1 MANLVIRPASGTG
14 NKVVVQDQAGG
25 AVLTTADSGATIANA
40 TLNSPVINTP
50 TGDVATITGTQTLTN
65 KTLTSPT
72 FNNDRGTKSDQNY
85 SIGTDVI
92 QAGLI
97 LYYNASDS
105 NCYGTSGTTVN
116 DLSSG
121 NNDGV
126 MGPLV
131 SYSSSWGG
139 VWDFTGG
146 GSTPTG
152 RAYIG
157 TALTY
162 PTTDEVTFMKWV
174 YYDDNSDS
182 DHQLSGIQAG
192 SGYCYIGRSPST
204 TRHVYA
210 YAAAGTN
217 WSDTASVMTGG
228 KWHHLAMG
236 HSNGNGTVGMGFA
249 YLDGHLISMKQT
261 SNVTAHSSVFNIGG
275 VNGNSGATTN
285 ANYTLNG
292 KIASC
297 QIYNRPLCH
306 SEIIHNMNVDLPR
319 LLH

>member
-40 TLNSPVINTP
+40 TLTSPVINTP
-50 TGDVATITGTQTLTN
+50 
-65 KTLTSPT
+65 TLTSPT
-72 FNNDRGTKSDQNY
+72 FNNDRGSKANQNY
-85 SIGTDVI
+85 SLGTDVI
-92 QAGLI
+92 QSGLI
-97 LYYNASDS
+97 LYYNAADS
-105 NCYGTSGTTVN
+105 NCYGTSGTAVN
-116 DLSSG
+116 DLSNQ

-131 SYSSSWGG
+131 SYTSSWGG
-139 VWDFTGG
+139 AWDFTGG
-146 GSTPTG
+146 AATPTG

-157 TALTY
+157 TPLQY

-192 SGYCYIGRSPST
+192 SGYCYIGRSPTSA

-210 YAAAGTN
+210 YLAAGTS
-217 WSDTASVMTGG
+217 WDDTVSVLTGG
-228 KWHHLAMG
+228 KWHHLAIG
-236 HSNGNGTVGMGFA
+236 HSNGNGTLGMGFA

-261 SNVTAHSSVFNIGG
+261 ANVTAHSNVFNIGG
-275 VNGNSGATTN
+275 VNGNAGATTN